1 MDDRKIFILSA
12 ILQSYIQEGQPVGS
26 RTLQRDYNMEVSAAT
41 IRNEMSDLEHL
52 GFLEKAHTSS
62 GRIPSEKAFRW
73 YVDELLTH
81 APKAAGIPALGDQSL
96 LKTSHDPLTLVNQSL
111 SILSDLTDTVAFAL
125 VPGRADDVL
134 ETVRV
139 LALSEREVMIVVVF
153 RSKFIQTELIHLDRP
168 YSVQRLNRLGDIIQ
182 ELFEGRSLGAVTD
195 FLRNDYFGD
204 VYVKGNLL
212 SEVLP
217 IFLERIAPH
226 RSPMVLFQG
235 IGKWLRVMGETDG
248 ASAIEHLKRL
258 LESTEFVQMLQS
270 LPMEELLHV
279 RIGHENSME
288 SLQEATVI
296 SIPYVLHSNVYGQL
310 GVIGPTRMHYGR
322 VIDSVKRMG
331 RYVSSI
337 TRRA

>member
-1 MDDRKIFILSA
+1 MDDRKVFILSA

-62 GRIPSEKAFRW
+62 GRVPSEKAFRW
-73 YVDELLTH
+73 YVDELLNR
-81 APKAAGIPALGDQSL
+81 APQPSGVLALGDQSL

-111 SILSDLTDTVAFAL
+111 TILSDLTDTVAFAL
-125 VPGRADDVL
+125 VPGRGDDVL

-139 LALSEREVMIVVVF
+139 LALSPQELMIVVVF

-168 YSVQRLNRLGDIIQ
+168 YSEKRLERLGEIIQ
-182 ELFEGRSLGAVTD
+182 ELFDGRSLGAVTD

-204 VYVKGNLL
+204 AYVKGNLI

-217 IFLERIAPH
+217 VLLERIEPH

-235 IGKWLRVMGETDG
+235 MGKWLRVMQEPDG

-258 LESTEFVQMLQS
+258 LESAEFVKMLQS
-270 LPMEELLHV
+270 LPTEELLHV
-279 RIGHENSME
+279 RIGHENAME
-288 SLQEATVI
+288 SLNEATVV
-296 SIPYVLHSNVYGQL
+296 SVPYVLHANVYGQL
-310 GVIGPTRMHYGR
+310 GVIGPMRMHYGR
-322 VIDSVKRMG
+322 VIDNVKRMG
-331 RYVSSI
+331 RYVNSI